1 MYREVRKSNVSLSV
15 PFKALLGSIDL
26 SMPSFSS
33 GDWQL
38 LSRVRCA
45 CTRACLHASL
55 SLHRAV
61 GAISLSN
68 GFRAH
73 SGVDGMQLGSTST
86 TPAHS
91 SGKLGGQGVT
101 GCSWPAFNFIVVD
114 SQNVLASF
122 ARGFVACSY
131 FHEMNGYQ
139 LRGNMKWAP
148 FALISVFLSKCS
160 PI

>member
-1 MYREVRKSNVSLSV
+1 MYYLSV
-15 PFKALLGSIDL
+15 PFKTLLGSIDL

-38 LSRVRCA
+38 LSRVQCA
-45 CTRACLHASL
+45 CTRACWHPSL
-55 SLHRAV
+55 SLHRAA
-61 GAISLSN
+61 GAISVPI
-68 GFRAH
+68 GDRAH

-91 SGKLGGQGVT
+91 SGKLGRQGVT
-101 GCSWPAFNFIVVD
+101 GCSWPAFNFVVVD

-131 FHEMNGYQ
+131 FQEMNGYQ
-139 LRGNMKWAP
+139 LGGNMKWGP
-148 FALISVFLSKCS
+148 ICPQYRFSFQSVVQFD
-160 PI
+160 